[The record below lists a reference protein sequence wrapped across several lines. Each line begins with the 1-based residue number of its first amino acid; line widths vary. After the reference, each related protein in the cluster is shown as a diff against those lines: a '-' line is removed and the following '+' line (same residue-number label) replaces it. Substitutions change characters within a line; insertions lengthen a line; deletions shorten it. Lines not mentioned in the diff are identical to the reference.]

1 MASLFVGSIAACGGG
16 DEGKILGGPGG
27 LVAPASGAGNPG
39 PAGAAPALGAVQ
51 RFGVFGGSAGM
62 TNDGLGTIVTGT
74 GVNTADIGT
83 TAVGTSSITGFHDSA
98 PSDIYT
104 ETVNNQGSVTG
115 KIFTCTT
122 STTGPTNAGAGVN
135 AASCTLATQARADA
149 LVAFNAISPASRPGG
164 IDVSSLAACPS
175 CGGAGQGPGQLAGRT
190 LPPGLYM
197 STTGTYGIGITVPTA
212 GNLTLDAGGNANA
225 VWIFQTAA
233 GTGTLTV
240 GVTGPATP
248 AVPVQ
253 VLLVNGAQAKNVFWY
268 LPAGATIGT
277 GSTMV
282 GTMLSDASITFSTTG
297 GGPPPNA
304 VTTTLDGRAVTL
316 TASVTMTNTHI
327 NVPAP

>member
-1 MASLFVGSIAACGGG
+1 MMAAFFALLIAGCGDGGQIFGGG
-16 DEGKILGGPGG
+16 GGGG
-27 LVAPASGAGNPG
+27 VTVNNPG
-39 PAGAAPALGAVQ
+39 PAGAAPALGAVA
-51 RFGVFGGSAGM
+51 RFGTFGGSGGM
-62 TNDGLGTIVTGT
+62 TNDGLQTVITGT
-74 GVNTADIGT
+74 GGNTADIGS
-83 TAVGTSSITGFHDSA
+83 TATGPTSITGFHDSP
-98 PSDIYT
+98 PSDVYT
-104 ETVNNQGSVTG
+104 ETIDNVGNVTG
-115 KIFTCTT
+115 KIYSCTT

-135 AASCTLATQARADA
+135 AASCALATQARADA
-149 LVAFNAISPASRPGG
+149 LVAFNSISPTSRPGG
-164 IDVSSLAACPS
+164 IDVSSLAQCPS

-190 LPPGLYM
+190 LPPGLYR

-248 AVPVQ
+248 ATPVQ
-253 VLLVNGAQAKNVFWY
+253 VLLINGAQAKNVFWY
-268 LPAGATIGT
+268 VPAGATIGT
-277 GSTMV
+277 GATMV
-282 GTMLSDASITFSTTG
+282 GTLLADAAITFSTTG

-304 VTTTLDGRAVTL
+304 VVTTLNGRAVTL